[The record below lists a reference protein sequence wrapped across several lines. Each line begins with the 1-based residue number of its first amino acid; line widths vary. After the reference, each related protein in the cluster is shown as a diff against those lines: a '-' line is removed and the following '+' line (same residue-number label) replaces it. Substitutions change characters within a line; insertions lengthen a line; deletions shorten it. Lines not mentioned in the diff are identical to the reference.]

1 MVTKCM
7 IRMGK
12 FLYGSD
18 TWYVLQQQCFTI
30 LLKYLNN
37 LSAYSQP

>member
-1 MVTKCM
+1 MVIKFM

-18 TWYVLQQQCFTI
+18 TWYILQVTMF
-30 LLKYLNN
+30 
-37 LSAYSQP
+37 YSFVKLFKQSVRL